1 VCKRLSRKQSRFRR
15 KKKARKVDAS
25 QALCMENALL
35 SSRCKKRKR
44 AHPNMVYVH
53 HSLQERSSI
62 DPLEV
67 GIGGVVDSDPP
78 PLFFLAG
85 LRFRIFPLVGLELG
99 GKKS

>member
-1 VCKRLSRKQSRFRR
+1 
-15 KKKARKVDAS
+15 
-25 QALCMENALL
+25 
-35 SSRCKKRKR
+35 
-44 AHPNMVYVH
+44 MVYVH

-85 LRFRIFPLVGLELG
+85 LRFRIFPLVGVELG